1 MDLTWRWPFFYLF
14 ARRGR
19 FAWLSTM
26 ELVLPILRIV
36 FLRALQI
43 AEKSGREAL
52 QPLLLNF
59 FTFSLWFNERQRHYK
74 HLRSQRQFCYNSA
87 SFSCCEVN
95 NWAPVQWKIT
105 KRVFFY
111 WSPQKIFSSTSE
123 MEAIENEERWLCNGN
138 HRYSPNDG
146 PGCFWRFR
154 DLLRDIAW
162 YGAKDLVTYWYHVI
176 LLVWISF
183 AAGL

>member
-1 MDLTWRWPFFYLF
+1 MALAWRWPFFYFF

-26 ELVLPILRIV
+26 ALMLPILRSV

-59 FTFSLWFNERQRHYK
+59 FTFSLWFKERQRHYK
-74 HLRSQRQFCYNSA
+74 HLRSQRQFCYNNA

-95 NWAPVQWKIT
+95 LYILEIGLQYNGKLQ
-105 KRVFFY
+105 REFYLFFEV
-111 WSPQKIFSSTSE
+111 SKN
-123 MEAIENEERWLCNGN
+123 ENEERWRRNGN

-146 PGCFWRFR
+146 PGCFSRFR

-162 YGAKDLVTYWYHVI
+162 YGATDLVTYWYHLI
-176 LLVWISF
+176 LFVWISF
-183 AAGL
+183 AAGLKAAA